1 MIRMG
6 VTLLLTS
13 SFAVL
18 CRIADF
24 ALFSGLLVKVICL
37 TALTCSFGL
46 FVATISVVEYKKHHR
61 HQPVRSRS
69 SQNVMQVAHAGA
81 RI

>member
-24 ALFSGLLVKVICL
+24 ALFSGLLIKVICL
-37 TALTCSFGL
+37 TALSCSFGL
-46 FVATISVVEYKKHHR
+46 FIAALGIIEYKRHHR
-61 HQPVRSRS
+61 HPSIHAHS
-69 SQNVMQVAHAGA
+69 SQGVMQVVHAGA
-81 RI
+81 RV